1 MSTHQSKVMN
11 SFEAACK
18 RLSKLA
24 RGADGCCCNHL
35 CNSPHPPLR
44 LACCGT
50 RMVTFRYSTEVQLHF
65 ERTHLPL
72 GCTFTLLSDGN
83 VPGGRHS
90 EGVPDLVGSPVGT
103 GTREFTVTHTPNN
116 AFRSTP
122 ECVNYSF
129 LFDTIN

>member
-1 MSTHQSKVMN
+1 MSTHQSQVMN

-35 CNSPHPPLR
+35 CNSRIHRFGLLVAVREWSPSGTVPKYSYISKGLICPL
-44 LACCGT
+44 
-50 RMVTFRYSTEVQLHF
+50 VQV
-65 ERTHLPL
+65 
-72 GCTFTLLSDGN
+72 GCTFALLSDGN

-103 GTREFTVTHTPNN
+103 GTRVHRDTGVTQQR
-116 AFRSTP
+116 F
-122 ECVNYSF
+122 
-129 LFDTIN
+129 